1 MYHANNSGTF
11 PSSHPVTANT
21 AMTHKQV
28 INDAAQKILSLVDL
42 IIIVT
47 DEEGIILQ
55 ANHSACE
62 LFCYTAEELTGMPVH
77 FLLPP
82 RYRERH
88 VDSLRQFV
96 ISGETR
102 RRMGQRDS
110 VIGYRKDGTLIE
122 LDAGIAKFHSGG
134 QWILVVSMT
143 DITQRKHQVQELIR
157 QSTHDALTGLPN
169 RKLIHER
176 LNNALQRSLRKKL
189 NVALLFIDLDGF
201 KLINDTYGHITG
213 DEVLKIIADRLL
225 VQIRPDDTVGR
236 LSGDEFIVLCE
247 QVEKPELIANL
258 ATRIND
264 ALKENIT
271 CQDMSLSVTASIGII
286 IGHGQQYSA
295 DEMMRSADTAMY
307 EMKQKGRGGWQ
318 FFNDQLQ
325 KQAHQK
331 NSIGQGLR
339 RALEHNELTAVYQ
352 PIITPDT
359 EQIVGAELLLRWN
372 LNGKSISPEIFIP
385 VAEMTGMVF
394 SIGDWVFREG
404 CKAQAD
410 WQRRWGDQAPYVS
423 INLSARQLN
432 HKQLLNNFSAIL
444 QETGANPAKI
454 VVELTEAA
462 LMPDVE
468 SNLTVFHR
476 LADLGLQIAID
487 EFGTGYSS
495 LAQLIQLPINLL
507 KISKSFVDDLESQH
521 EKQVLI
527 RTVIGLGHSLG
538 LKLIVE
544 GVETEAQLAE
554 LKQYGCDFIQGYFFY
569 LPMHEQDF
577 IRAMNHQ
584 ASKGI
589 KIDGMN

>member
-1 MYHANNSGTF
+1 MYSANNAGTF
-11 PSSHPVTANT
+11 PVSHSVTANT

-28 INDAAQKILSLVDL
+28 INDAAQKILSFVDL

-47 DEEGIILQ
+47 DEDGIILE
-55 ANHSACE
+55 ANQSACE

-88 VDSLRQFV
+88 VDALRQFV
-96 ISGETR
+96 IGGETQ

-143 DITQRKHQVQELIR
+143 DVTQR
-157 QSTHDALTGLPN
+157 
-169 RKLIHER
+169 
-176 LNNALQRSLRKKL
+176 
-189 NVALLFIDLDGF
+189 
-201 KLINDTYGHITG
+201 
-213 DEVLKIIADRLL
+213 
-225 VQIRPDDTVGR
+225 
-236 LSGDEFIVLCE
+236 
-247 QVEKPELIANL
+247 
-258 ATRIND
+258 
-264 ALKENIT
+264 
-271 CQDMSLSVTASIGII
+271 
-286 IGHGQQYSA
+286 
-295 DEMMRSADTAMY
+295 
-307 EMKQKGRGGWQ
+307 
-318 FFNDQLQ
+318 
-325 KQAHQK
+325 
-331 NSIGQGLR
+331 
-339 RALEHNELTAVYQ
+339 
-352 PIITPDT
+352 T

-584 ASKGI
+584 ASKGD
-589 KIDGMN
+589 KDLMV

>member
-1 MYHANNSGTF
+1 MYPANNAGTF
-11 PSSHPVTANT
+11 PVSHPVTANT
-21 AMTHKQV
+21 AMTRKQV

-47 DEEGIILQ
+47 DEEGIILE
-55 ANHSACE
+55 ANRNACE
-62 LFCYTAEELTGMPVH
+62 LFCYSVEELTGMPVH
-77 FLLPP
+77 LLLPP

-88 VDSLRQFV
+88 VDALRQFV
-96 ISGETR
+96 SGAETQ

-110 VIGYRKDGTLIE
+110 VIGYRKDGALIE
-122 LDAGIAKFHSGG
+122 LEAGIAKFQSGG
-134 QWILVVSMT
+134 QWILVVSML
-143 DITQRKHQVQELIR
+143 DITQRKRQVQELIR

-247 QVEKPELIANL
+247 QIEKPELIANL

-271 CQDMSLSVTASIGII
+271 CQDLSLSVTASIGII

-295 DEMMRSADTAMY
+295 DEMIRSADTAMY

-339 RALEHNELTAVYQ
+339 RALEHNELSAVYQ

-410 WQRRWGDQAPYVS
+410 WQRRWKDQAPYVS

-468 SNLTVFHR
+468 SNLTIFHQ

-487 EFGTGYSS
+487 DFGTGHSS
-495 LAQLIQLPINLL
+495 LSQLIQLPINLL
-507 KISKSFVDDLESQH
+507 KISKSFVDDLESRH

-527 RTVIGLGHSLG
+527 RTITGLGHSLG

-544 GVETEAQLAE
+544 GVETEVQLAE

-569 LPMHEQDF
+569 LPMLEQDF

-584 ASKGI
+584 APNGVKT
-589 KIDGMN
+589 

>member
-1 MYHANNSGTF
+1 
-11 PSSHPVTANT
+11 
-21 AMTHKQV
+21 MTHKQI

-47 DEEGIILQ
+47 DEEGIILE
-55 ANHSACE
+55 ANRSACE
-62 LFCYTAEELTGMPVH
+62 LFCYTAEELAGMPVH
-77 FLLPP
+77 LLLPP

-88 VDSLRQFV
+88 VDALKQFV
-96 ISGETR
+96 TSGETH

-110 VIGYRKDGTLIE
+110 AIGYRKDGALIE
-122 LDAGIAKFHSGG
+122 LEAGIAKFHSGG
-134 QWILVVSMT
+134 QWILVVNML

-176 LNNALQRSLRKKL
+176 LNNALQRSMRNKL

-225 VQIRPDDTVGR
+225 AQIRPDDTVGR

-247 QVEKPELIANL
+247 QIEKPELIANL

-271 CQDMSLSVTASIGII
+271 CQDPSLSITASIGII

-325 KQAHQK
+325 KKAHQK

-432 HKQLLNNFSAIL
+432 HKQLLDNFSAIL
-444 QETGANPAKI
+444 QETGANPAGI

-468 SNLTVFHR
+468 SNSIIFHQ

-487 EFGTGYSS
+487 DFGTGYSS
-495 LAQLIQLPINLL
+495 LSQLIQLPINLL
-507 KISKSFVDDLESQH
+507 KISKSFVDDLESRH

-527 RTVIGLGHSLG
+527 RTIIGLGHSLG

-544 GVETEAQLAE
+544 GVETEVQLTE

-584 ASKGI
+584 ASEG
-589 KIDGMN
+589 

>member
-1 MYHANNSGTF
+1 MYPANNAGTF
-11 PSSHPVTANT
+11 PVSHPVTANT
-21 AMTHKQV
+21 AMTRKQV

-47 DEEGIILQ
+47 DEEGIILE
-55 ANHSACE
+55 ANRSACE
-62 LFCYTAEELTGMPVH
+62 LFCYSAEELTGMPVH

-88 VDSLRQFV
+88 VDALRQFV
-96 ISGETR
+96 SGAETQ

-110 VIGYRKDGTLIE
+110 VIGYRKDGALIE
-122 LDAGIAKFHSGG
+122 LEAGIAKFQSGG
-134 QWILVVSMT
+134 QWILVVSML
-143 DITQRKHQVQELIR
+143 DITQRKRQVQELIR

-247 QVEKPELIANL
+247 QIEKPELIANL

-271 CQDMSLSVTASIGII
+271 CQDLSLSVTASIGII

-295 DEMMRSADTAMY
+295 DEMIRSADTAMY

-339 RALEHNELTAVYQ
+339 RALEHNELSAVYQ

-410 WQRRWGDQAPYVS
+410 WQRRWKDQAPYVS

-468 SNLTVFHR
+468 SNLTIFHQ

-487 EFGTGYSS
+487 DFGTGYSS
-495 LAQLIQLPINLL
+495 LSQLIQLPINLL
-507 KISKSFVDDLESQH
+507 KISKSFVDDLECRH

-527 RTVIGLGHSLG
+527 RTITGLGHSLG

-544 GVETEAQLAE
+544 GVETEVQLAE

-569 LPMHEQDF
+569 LPMLEQDF

-584 ASKGI
+584 ASQWGK
-589 KIDGMN
+589 NLTV

>member
-1 MYHANNSGTF
+1 MYPANNAGTF
-11 PSSHPVTANT
+11 PLSHPVTANT

-28 INDAAQKILSLVDL
+28 INDAAQKILSFVDL

-47 DEEGIILQ
+47 DEEGIILE

-88 VDSLRQFV
+88 VDALRQFV
-96 ISGETR
+96 LGGETQ

-225 VQIRPDDTVGR
+225 IQIRPDDTVGR

-468 SNLTVFHR
+468 SNLAVFHR

-584 ASKGI
+584 ASKGV
-589 KIDGMN
+589 KI

>member
-1 MYHANNSGTF
+1 
-11 PSSHPVTANT
+11 
-21 AMTHKQV
+21 MTHKQV
-28 INDAAQKILSLVDL
+28 INDAAQKILSFVDL

-47 DEEGIILQ
+47 DEAGIILE
-55 ANHSACE
+55 ANRSACE
-62 LFCYTAEELTGMPVH
+62 LFCYSAEELTGMPVH
-77 FLLPP
+77 LLLPP

-88 VDSLRQFV
+88 VDALRQFV
-96 ISGETR
+96 SGGETQ

-110 VIGYRKDGTLIE
+110 VIGYRKDGALIE
-122 LDAGIAKFHSGG
+122 LDAGIAKFHSGD
-134 QWILVVSMT
+134 QWILVVSML

-176 LNNALQRSLRKKL
+176 LNNALQRSLRNKL

-201 KLINDTYGHITG
+201 KLINDNYGHITG

-225 VQIRPDDTVGR
+225 AQIRPDDTVGR

-247 QVEKPELIANL
+247 QIEKPELIANL

-271 CQDMSLSVTASIGII
+271 CLDLNLSVTASIGII

-295 DEMMRSADTAMY
+295 DEMMRLADTAMY

-325 KQAHQK
+325 KKAHQK

-339 RALEHNELTAVYQ
+339 RALEHNELSAVYQ

-404 CKAQAD
+404 CKVQAD
-410 WQRRWGDQAPYVS
+410 WQRRWNDQAPYVS

-432 HKQLLNNFSAIL
+432 HKQLLNNFAAIL

-454 VVELTEAA
+454 VIELTEAA
-462 LMPDVE
+462 LMPDIE
-468 SNLTVFHR
+468 SNLTIFHQ
-476 LADLGLQIAID
+476 LSDLGLQIAID
-487 EFGTGYSS
+487 DFGTGYSS
-495 LAQLIQLPINLL
+495 LSQLIQLPISLL
-507 KISKSFVDDLESQH
+507 KISKSFVDDLESQQ

-527 RTVIGLGHSLG
+527 RTIIGMGHSLG
-538 LKLIVE
+538 LKLIV
-544 GVETEAQLAE
+544 GGIETEVQLAE

-569 LPMHEQDF
+569 LPMPEQDF

-584 ASKGI
+584 ASQWDK
-589 KIDGMN
+589 NLTV

>member
-1 MYHANNSGTF
+1 MYPANNAGTF
-11 PSSHPVTANT
+11 PLSHPVTANT

-28 INDAAQKILSLVDL
+28 INDAAQKILSFVDL

-47 DEEGIILQ
+47 DEEGIILE

-88 VDSLRQFV
+88 VDALRQFV
-96 ISGETR
+96 LGGETQ

-110 VIGYRKDGTLIE
+110 VIGYRKDGALIE

-225 VQIRPDDTVGR
+225 IQIRPDDTVGR

-339 RALEHNELTAVYQ
+339 RALEHNELTVVYQ
-352 PIITPDT
+352 PIITPDS

-584 ASKGI
+584 ASKGV
-589 KIDGMN
+589 KI

>member
-1 MYHANNSGTF
+1 MYPANNAGTF
-11 PSSHPVTANT
+11 PLSHPVTANT

-28 INDAAQKILSLVDL
+28 INDAAQKILSFVDL

-47 DEEGIILQ
+47 DEEGIILE

-77 FLLPP
+77 LLLPP

-88 VDSLRQFV
+88 VDALRQFV
-96 ISGETR
+96 LGSETQ

-225 VQIRPDDTVGR
+225 IQIRPDDTVGR

-468 SNLTVFHR
+468 SNLAVFHR

-584 ASKGI
+584 ASKGV
-589 KIDGMN
+589 KI

>member
-1 MYHANNSGTF
+1 
-11 PSSHPVTANT
+11 
-21 AMTHKQV
+21 MTHKQI

-47 DEEGIILQ
+47 DEEGIILE
-55 ANHSACE
+55 ANRSACE
-62 LFCYTAEELTGMPVH
+62 LFCYTAEELAGMPVH
-77 FLLPP
+77 LLLPP

-88 VDSLRQFV
+88 VDALKQFV
-96 ISGETR
+96 TSGETH

-110 VIGYRKDGTLIE
+110 VIGYRKDGALIE
-122 LDAGIAKFHSGG
+122 LEAGIAKFHSGG
-134 QWILVVSMT
+134 QWILVVNML

-176 LNNALQRSLRKKL
+176 LNNALQRSMRNKL

-225 VQIRPDDTVGR
+225 AQIRPDDTVGR

-247 QVEKPELIANL
+247 QIEKPELIANL

-271 CQDMSLSVTASIGII
+271 CQDPSLSITASIGII

-325 KQAHQK
+325 KKAHQK

-432 HKQLLNNFSAIL
+432 HKQLLDNFSAIL
-444 QETGANPAKI
+444 QETGANPAGI

-468 SNLTVFHR
+468 SNSIIFHQ

-487 EFGTGYSS
+487 DFGTGYSS
-495 LAQLIQLPINLL
+495 LSQLIQLPINLL
-507 KISKSFVDDLESQH
+507 KISKSFVDDLESRH

-527 RTVIGLGHSLG
+527 RTIIGLGHSLG

-544 GVETEAQLAE
+544 GVETEVQLTE

-584 ASKGI
+584 ASEG
-589 KIDGMN
+589 

>member
-1 MYHANNSGTF
+1 
-11 PSSHPVTANT
+11 
-21 AMTHKQV
+21 MTHKQV
-28 INDAAQKILSLVDL
+28 INDAAQKILSFVDL

-47 DEEGIILQ
+47 DEAGIILE
-55 ANHSACE
+55 ANRSACE
-62 LFCYTAEELTGMPVH
+62 LFCYSAEELTGMPVH
-77 FLLPP
+77 LLLPP

-88 VDSLRQFV
+88 VDALRQFV
-96 ISGETR
+96 SGGETQ

-110 VIGYRKDGTLIE
+110 VIGYRKDGALIE
-122 LDAGIAKFHSGG
+122 LDAGIAKFHSGD
-134 QWILVVSMT
+134 QWILVVSML

-176 LNNALQRSLRKKL
+176 LNNALQRSLRNKL

-201 KLINDTYGHITG
+201 KLINDNYGHITG

-225 VQIRPDDTVGR
+225 AQIRPDDTVGR

-247 QVEKPELIANL
+247 QIEKPELIANL

-271 CQDMSLSVTASIGII
+271 CLDLNLSVTASIGII

-295 DEMMRSADTAMY
+295 DEMMRLADTAMY

-325 KQAHQK
+325 KKAHQK

-339 RALEHNELTAVYQ
+339 RALEHNELSAVYQ

-410 WQRRWGDQAPYVS
+410 WQRRWKNQAPYVS
-423 INLSARQLN
+423 INLSARQIN
-432 HKQLLNNFSAIL
+432 HKQLLNNFSAVL
-444 QETGANPAKI
+444 QETGADPAKI

-462 LMPDVE
+462 LMPDIE
-468 SNLTVFHR
+468 SNLTIFHQ
-476 LADLGLQIAID
+476 LSDLGLQIAID
-487 EFGTGYSS
+487 DFGTGYSS
-495 LAQLIQLPINLL
+495 LSQLIQLPISLL
-507 KISKSFVDDLESQH
+507 KISKSFVDDLESQQ

-527 RTVIGLGHSLG
+527 RTIIGMGHSLG
-538 LKLIVE
+538 LKLIVG
-544 GVETEAQLAE
+544 GVETEVQLAE

-569 LPMHEQDF
+569 LPMPEQDF

-584 ASKGI
+584 ASQWDK
-589 KIDGMN
+589 NLTV

>member
-1 MYHANNSGTF
+1 
-11 PSSHPVTANT
+11 
-21 AMTHKQV
+21 MTHKQV
-28 INDAAQKILSLVDL
+28 INDAAQKILSFVDL

-47 DEEGIILQ
+47 DEEGIILE
-55 ANHSACE
+55 ANRSACE
-62 LFCYTAEELTGMPVH
+62 LFCYSAEELTGMPVH

-88 VDSLRQFV
+88 VDALRQFV
-96 ISGETR
+96 IGGETQ

-122 LDAGIAKFHSGG
+122 LDAGIAKFHSDG
-134 QWILVVSMT
+134 QWILMVTML

-176 LNNALQRSLRKKL
+176 LNNALQRSLRNKL

-225 VQIRPDDTVGR
+225 AQIRPDDTVGR

-247 QVEKPELIANL
+247 QIEKPELIDNL
-258 ATRIND
+258 VTRIND
-264 ALKENIT
+264 ALKENIA
-271 CQDMSLSVTASIGII
+271 CLDLSLSVTASIGII
-286 IGHGQQYSA
+286 IGHGRQYSA

-325 KQAHQK
+325 KKAHQK

-339 RALEHNELTAVYQ
+339 RALEHNELSAVYQ

-359 EQIVGAELLLRWN
+359 GQIVGAELLLRWN

-410 WQRRWGDQAPYVS
+410 WQRRWKNQAPYVS

-432 HKQLLNNFSAIL
+432 HKQLLNNFAAIL

-454 VVELTEAA
+454 VIELTEAA
-462 LMPDVE
+462 LMPDIE
-468 SNLTVFHR
+468 SNLTIFHQ

-487 EFGTGYSS
+487 DFGTGYSS
-495 LAQLIQLPINLL
+495 LSQLIQLPISLL
-507 KISKSFVDDLESQH
+507 KISKSFVDDLESQQ

-527 RTVIGLGHSLG
+527 RTIIGMGHSLG
-538 LKLIVE
+538 LKLIVG
-544 GVETEAQLAE
+544 GVETEVQLAE

-569 LPMHEQDF
+569 LPMPEQDF

-584 ASKGI
+584 ISQWGK
-589 KIDGMN
+589 NLTV